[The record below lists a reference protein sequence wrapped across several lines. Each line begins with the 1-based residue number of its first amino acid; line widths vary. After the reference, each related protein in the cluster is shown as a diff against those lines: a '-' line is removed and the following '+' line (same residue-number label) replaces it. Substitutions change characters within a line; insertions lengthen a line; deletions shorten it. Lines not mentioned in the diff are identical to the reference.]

1 MVVPVKNTIT
11 ITGTVPTGG
20 FMHGGKA
27 LLKVFERAGVDYLFC
42 SPGTEWP
49 PVWEALAESQERGVE
64 GPRYINCRHE
74 AAAVAMASGYTKVT
88 GKPQAVLL
96 HATAG
101 PLNAAM
107 VLRAAYQER
116 VPMVICCGETSAFGE
131 ESRLPDPGN
140 QWIHDLTDIGGPA
153 ELLRRCV
160 KWSDR
165 VTSPTILVQSLERAM
180 QIAVEPPAGPVLLG
194 VPFECMLDE
203 VSLPED
209 HRANRVA
216 RALAVDETAIEEAA
230 GALLRAHRPVLVTEH
245 VGRDASVVTLLVEL
259 CESLAIPVM
268 ESFRPA
274 FLNFPRTHPLYLP
287 YDPRRIESAD
297 LVLVADA
304 VSPWYPAS
312 KGPKADAKVV
322 FLGDEYPYSRLP
334 FWGYKVDLALI
345 APPAA
350 TLPRL
355 LSRVKASEGFVGNRA
370 SYEQRSRAIREEHD
384 QRFAALERDAA
395 EHQSDIPVD
404 PRWLCRALN
413 ESIPPDA
420 VIVEETTVHRTLIQN
435 MIRRAQ
441 PMSYIARVTG
451 GLGVSLGYA
460 LGAKLA
466 LKKRPVFVL
475 VGDGGFHYNPVP
487 SCLGLA
493 QEYGLPIVV
502 VVFNNQRYLS
512 MERGLLRYYPEG
524 SAKKSGV
531 HFGGPISPSPD
542 YRLYA
547 EIYGGYGAKVTD
559 PKDIQPAIAKAL
571 EHSAAGRLAVI
582 DVVLSDYQPR
592 Q

>member
-1 MVVPVKNTIT
+1 
-11 ITGTVPTGG
+11 
-20 FMHGGKA
+20 MHGGKA
-27 LLKVFERAGVDYLFC
+27 LVKVFERAGIDYIFC

-49 PVWEALAESQERGVE
+49 PVWEALAGLKERGVDR
-64 GPRYINCRHE
+64 PKYINCRHE
-74 AAAVAMASGYTKVT
+74 ALAVAMASGYTKVT
-88 GKPQAVLL
+88 GRPQAVLL

-107 VLRAAYQER
+107 FLRAAYQER
-116 VPMVICCGETSAFGE
+116 VPMVICCGETAGFGE

-165 VTSPTILVQSLERAM
+165 VTSSTILVQSLERAM

-209 HRANRVA
+209 NRPNRVA
-216 RALAVDETAIEEAA
+216 RPFAIDEPAIQEAV
-230 GALLRAHRPVLVTEH
+230 GMLLRAQRPVLVTEH
-245 VGRDASVVTLLVEL
+245 VGRDASVVGPLVEL

-274 FLNFPRTHPLYLP
+274 FLNFPRSHPLYLP

-297 LVLVADA
+297 LVLIADA
-304 VSPWYPAS
+304 VTPWYPVS
-312 KGPKADAKVV
+312 KGPKADVKVV

-350 TLPRL
+350 TLARL
-355 LSRVKASEGFVGNRA
+355 LSCIKASEGFVGNRPA
-370 SYEQRSRAIREEHD
+370 YEERSRRIREEHGKQVAAM
-384 QRFAALERDAA
+384 QREAV
-395 EHQSDIPVD
+395 EHKNDTPVD
-404 PRWLCRALN
+404 PRWLCQALN
-413 ESIPPDA
+413 ESIPANA
-420 VIVEETTVHRTLIQN
+420 VIVEETTVHRTMIQN
-435 MIRRAQ
+435 MIPRTE

-466 LKKRPVFVL
+466 MKERPVFVL
-475 VGDGGFHYNPVP
+475 IGDGGFHYNPVP

-493 QEYGLPIVV
+493 QEYELPIIV

-512 MERGLLRYYPEG
+512 MERGLLKYYPDG
-524 SAKKSGV
+524 VSKKTGV
-531 HFGGPISPSPD
+531 HFGGPILPNPD

-547 EIYGGYGAKVTD
+547 DIYGGYGVRVTN
-559 PKDIQPAIAKAL
+559 PKDIQPAIAQAL
-571 EHSAAGRLAVI
+571 EHAARGRLALV
-582 DVVLSDYQPR
+582 DVVLSDYIPR
-592 Q
+592 

>member
-1 MVVPVKNTIT
+1 
-11 ITGTVPTGG
+11 
-20 FMHGGKA
+20 MHGGKA
-27 LLKVFERAGVDYLFC
+27 LVKIFERAGVDYIFS

-49 PVWEALAESQERGVE
+49 PVWEALAEAQERGE
-64 GPRYINCRHE
+64 SRIGFLNCRHE
-74 AAAVAMASGYTKVT
+74 ALAVAMASSYTKVT

-116 VPMVICCGETSAFGE
+116 VPMVICCGESSAFGE

-140 QWIHDLTDIGGPA
+140 QWVHDLTDIGGPA

-160 KWSDR
+160 KWSER
-165 VTSPTILVQSLERAM
+165 VTASSILIPSVERAIE
-180 QIAVEPPAGPVLLG
+180 IAVEPPAGPVLLG

-203 VSLPED
+203 VSFPED
-209 HRANRVA
+209 NKPNRVA
-216 RALAVDETAIEEAA
+216 RAFAVEDKAIQEAVDC
-230 GALLRAHRPVLVTEH
+230 LLRARRPVLVTEH
-245 VGRDASVVTLLVEL
+245 VGRDASVVSLLVEL

-287 YDPRRIESAD
+287 YDPRRVESAD

-304 VSPWYPAS
+304 VSPWYPLN
-312 KGPKADAKVV
+312 KGPKADAKVI

-334 FWGYKVDLALI
+334 FWGYKVDLALV

-350 TLPRL
+350 TLARL
-355 LSRVKASEGFVGNRA
+355 LGRVKASEAFVGNRA
-370 SYEQRSRAIREEHD
+370 QYEQRFRAIREEHD
-384 QRFAALERDAA
+384 KQAAAMQRDALE
-395 EHQSDIPVD
+395 HKNDIPVD
-404 PRWLCRALN
+404 PRWLCQALN
-413 ESIPPDA
+413 DSIPPNG
-420 VIVEETTVHRTLIQN
+420 VVVEETTVHRTLIQN
-435 MIRRAQ
+435 MIPRTE
-441 PMSYIARVTG
+441 PMSYLARVTG

-466 LKKRPVFVL
+466 MKERPVFVL
-475 VGDGGFHYNPVP
+475 IGDGGFHYNPVP

-493 QEYGLPIVV
+493 QEYNLPIIV

-512 MERGLLRYYPEG
+512 MERGLLKYYPDG
-524 SAKKSGV
+524 VSKKTGV
-531 HFGGPISPSPD
+531 HFGGPILPNPD

-547 EIYGGYGAKVTD
+547 EIYGGYGVRVTD
-559 PKDIQPAIAKAL
+559 PKNIQPAVVKAL
-571 EHSAAGRLAVI
+571 EHSAAGRLSVI
-582 DVVLSDYQPR
+582 DVVLSDYLPR

>member
-1 MVVPVKNTIT
+1 
-11 ITGTVPTGG
+11 
-20 FMHGGKA
+20 
-27 LLKVFERAGVDYLFC
+27 
-42 SPGTEWP
+42 
-49 PVWEALAESQERGVE
+49 VWEALAEGRQQGNSRIH
-64 GPRYINCRHE
+64 YLNCRHE
-74 AAAVAMASGYTKVT
+74 ALAVAMASGYTKVT
-88 GKPQAVLL
+88 GKLQAVLL

-107 VLRAAYQER
+107 YLRAAYQER
-116 VPMVICCGETSAFGE
+116 VPMVICCGETAAFGE

-160 KWSDR
+160 KWSER
-165 VTSPTILVQSLERAM
+165 VTSSTILVSSVERAM

-209 HRANRVA
+209 NRSNRVA
-216 RALAVDETAIEEAA
+216 RAIAVNEKAIQEAVDI
-230 GALLRAHRPVLVTEH
+230 LLRAQRPVLVTEH
-245 VGRDASVVTLLVEL
+245 VGRDASVVSVLVEF
-259 CESLAIPVM
+259 CESLAVPVM

-274 FLNFPRTHPLYLP
+274 FLNFPRNHPLYLS

-304 VSPWYPAS
+304 VSPWYPVS
-312 KGPKADAKVV
+312 KGPKADAKVL

-350 TLPRL
+350 TLTRL
-355 LSRVKASEGFVGNRA
+355 LGQVKASESFVGNRPA
-370 SYEQRSRAIREEHD
+370 YEERSRRIREEHE
-384 QRFAALERDAA
+384 QQMATQECDAVA
-395 EHQSDIPVD
+395 HRNDIPVD
-404 PRWLCRALN
+404 PRWLCQALN
-413 ESIPPDA
+413 ESIPPNA

-435 MIRRAQ
+435 MILRTQ
-441 PMSYIARVTG
+441 PMSYLARVTG

-466 LKKRPVFVL
+466 MRERPVFVL
-475 VGDGGFHYNPVP
+475 IGDGGFHYNPVP

-493 QEYGLPIVV
+493 QEYNLPIIV

-512 MERGLLRYYPEG
+512 MERGLLKYYPEG
-524 SAKKSGV
+524 AAKKSGI
-531 HFGGPISPSPD
+531 HFGGPIQPNPE
-542 YRLYA
+542 YRHYA
-547 EIYGGYGAKVTD
+547 DVYGGYGVRVTD
-559 PKDIQPAIAKAL
+559 PKDIQPEVAHAL
-571 EHSAAGRLAVI
+571 EQAAAGRLAVI
-582 DVVLSDYQPR
+582 DVVLSDYLPR

>member
-1 MVVPVKNTIT
+1 
-11 ITGTVPTGG
+11 
-20 FMHGGKA
+20 MHGGKA
-27 LLKVFERAGVDYLFC
+27 LVKIFERAAVDYIFS

-49 PVWEALAESQERGVE
+49 PVWEAFAEAKQRGDSRI
-64 GPRYINCRHE
+64 GFINCRHE
-74 AAAVAMASGYTKVT
+74 ALAVAMASGYTKIT

-107 VLRAAYQER
+107 YLRAAYQER
-116 VPMVICCGETSAFGE
+116 VPMVICCGETAAFGE

-160 KWSDR
+160 KWSER
-165 VTSPTILVQSLERAM
+165 VTSSAILVQSVERAI

-203 VSLPED
+203 VVLPDET
-209 HRANRVA
+209 RPNRVA
-216 RALAVDETAIEEAA
+216 RPSGLDENAIQEAA
-230 GALLRAHRPVLVTEH
+230 AMLLRAERPILVTEH
-245 VGRDASVVTLLVEL
+245 AGRDASVVGPLVEL

-274 FLNFPRTHPLYLP
+274 FLNFPRNHPLYLA
-287 YDPRRIESAD
+287 YDPRRVEAAD
-297 LVLVADA
+297 LLLIADA
-304 VSPWYPAS
+304 VTPWYPIGR
-312 KGPKADAKVV
+312 GPKADAKVV
-322 FLGDEYPYSRLP
+322 FIGDEYPYSRLP

-350 TLPRL
+350 TLARL
-355 LSRVKASEGFVGNRA
+355 LSRVKTAEGFMGRRSIYEERA
-370 SYEQRSRAIREEHD
+370 RRIREEHD
-384 QRFAALERDAA
+384 AQASALQADATN
-395 EHQSDIPVD
+395 HRNDVPID
-404 PRWLCRALN
+404 PRWLCQALN
-413 ESIPPDA
+413 QNIPANA
-420 VIVEETTVHRTLIQN
+420 VIVEETTVHRTLIQT
-435 MIRRAQ
+435 MIARAE

-466 LKKRPVFVL
+466 LKERPVFVL

-493 QEYGLPIVV
+493 QEYNLPITVI
-502 VVFNNQRYLS
+502 VFNNQRYLS
-512 MERGLLRYYPEG
+512 MERGLLRYYPDG
-524 SAKKSGV
+524 VSKKTGV
-531 HFGGPISPSPD
+531 HFGGPILPNPE
-542 YRLYA
+542 YRHYA
-547 EIYGGYGAKVTD
+547 DVYGGFGIRVTD
-559 PKDIQPAIAKAL
+559 PKAIESAVTQSL
-571 EHSAAGRLAVI
+571 EHNAAGRLAVI
-582 DVVLSDYQPR
+582 DVVLSDYLPR

>member
-1 MVVPVKNTIT
+1 
-11 ITGTVPTGG
+11 
-20 FMHGGKA
+20 MHGGKA
-27 LLKVFERAGVDYLFC
+27 MVRIFQRAGVDYIFS

-49 PVWEALAESQERGVE
+49 PVWEAFAEFREQGVDR
-64 GPRYINCRHE
+64 PQYINCRHE
-74 AAAVAMASGYTKVT
+74 AVAVAMASGYTKIT

-107 VLRAAYQER
+107 FLRAAYQER

-160 KWSDR
+160 KWCDR

-203 VSLPED
+203 VALPED
-209 HRANRVA
+209 RRANRVVRTYTIDDQA
-216 RALAVDETAIEEAA
+216 IQEAVEM
-230 GALLRAHRPVLVTEH
+230 LLRSERPVLVTEH
-245 VGRDASVVTLLVEL
+245 VGRDSSVVGPLVEI
-259 CESLAIPVM
+259 CESLGIPVM

-274 FLNFPRTHPLYLP
+274 FLNFPRTHALYLP
-287 YDPRRIESAD
+287 YDARRVESAD

-304 VSPWYPAS
+304 VSPWYPAN
-312 KGPKADAKVV
+312 KAPKPGAKVI

-334 FWGYKVDLALI
+334 FWGYKVDLALV
-345 APPAA
+345 APPAV
-350 TLPRL
+350 TLARL
-355 LSRVKASEGFVGNRA
+355 LDRLKASEGFVA
-370 SYEQRSRAIREEHD
+370 SKGKYQERSQQIAEEHD
-384 QRFAALERDAA
+384 KQVAALQREAI
-395 EHQSDIPVD
+395 EHSGDTPID
-404 PRWLCRALN
+404 PRWLCQALN
-413 ESIPPDA
+413 ESIPSDA

-435 MIRRAQ
+435 MIPRTQ

-460 LGAKLA
+460 LGVKLA
-466 LKKRPVFVL
+466 QKERPVFVL
-475 VGDGGFHYNPVP
+475 IGDGGFHYNPVP

-493 QEYGLPIVV
+493 QEYDLPITV

-512 MERGLLRYYPEG
+512 MERGLLKYYPDG
-524 SAKKSGV
+524 AAKKTGV
-531 HFGGPISPSPD
+531 HFGGPIMPNPD

-547 EIYGGYGAKVTD
+547 DIYGGYGVRVKD
-559 PKDIQPAIAKAL
+559 PKEIQQSVDRAL
-571 EHSAAGRLAVI
+571 RHNAAGRLAVI
-582 DVVLSDYQPR
+582 DVVLSDYLPR

>member
-1 MVVPVKNTIT
+1 
-11 ITGTVPTGG
+11 
-20 FMHGGKA
+20 MHGGKA
-27 LLKVFERAGVDYLFC
+27 LVKIFERAGVDYIFS

-49 PVWEALAESQERGVE
+49 PVWEALAEAQERGDSRI
-64 GPRYINCRHE
+64 GFLNCRHE
-74 AAAVAMASGYTKVT
+74 ALAVAMASSYTKVT

-107 VLRAAYQER
+107 YLRAAYQER
-116 VPMVICCGETSAFGE
+116 VPMVICCGESSAFGE

-140 QWIHDLTDIGGPA
+140 QWVHDLTDIGGPA

-160 KWSDR
+160 KWSER
-165 VTSPTILVQSLERAM
+165 VTASSILIPSVERAIE
-180 QIAVEPPAGPVLLG
+180 IAVEPPAGPVLLG

-209 HRANRVA
+209 SKPNRVA
-216 RALAVDETAIEEAA
+216 RAFAVEDKAIQEAVDC
-230 GALLRAHRPVLVTEH
+230 LLRAERPVLVTEH
-245 VGRDASVVTLLVEL
+245 VGRDASVVSLLVEL

-287 YDPRRIESAD
+287 YDPRRVESAD

-304 VSPWYPAS
+304 VSPWYPLNQ
-312 KGPKADAKVV
+312 GPKADAKVI

-334 FWGYKVDLALI
+334 FWGYKVDLALV

-350 TLPRL
+350 TLARL
-355 LSRVKASEGFVGNRA
+355 LGRVKASEAFVGNRA
-370 SYEQRSRAIREEHD
+370 RYEQRFRAIREEHD
-384 QRFAALERDAA
+384 KQAAAMQRDALE
-395 EHQSDIPVD
+395 HKNDIPVD
-404 PRWLCRALN
+404 PRWLCQALN
-413 ESIPPDA
+413 DSIPPNG
-420 VIVEETTVHRTLIQN
+420 VVVEETTVHRTLIQN
-435 MIRRAQ
+435 MIPRTE
-441 PMSYIARVTG
+441 PMSYLARVTG

-466 LKKRPVFVL
+466 MKERPVFVL
-475 VGDGGFHYNPVP
+475 IGDGGFHYNPVP

-493 QEYGLPIVV
+493 QEYNLPIIV

-512 MERGLLRYYPEG
+512 MERGLLKYYPDG
-524 SAKKSGV
+524 VSKKSGV
-531 HFGGPISPSPD
+531 HFGGPILPNPD

-547 EIYGGYGAKVTD
+547 EIYGGYGVRVTD
-559 PKDIQPAIAKAL
+559 PKNLQPAVAKAL
-571 EHSAAGRLAVI
+571 EHSAVGRLSVI

-592 Q
+592 

>member
-1 MVVPVKNTIT
+1 
-11 ITGTVPTGG
+11 
-20 FMHGGKA
+20 MHGGKA
-27 LLKVFERAGVDYLFC
+27 LVKVFERAGIDYIFS

-49 PVWEALAESQERGVE
+49 PVWEALAEAEERGDNRL
-64 GPRYINCRHE
+64 RYLNCRHE
-74 AAAVAMASGYTKVT
+74 ALAVAMASGYTKVT
-88 GKPQAVLL
+88 GKPQVVLL

-107 VLRAAYQER
+107 FLRAAYQER
-116 VPMVICCGETSAFGE
+116 VPMVICCGESSAFGE

-140 QWIHDLTDIGGPA
+140 QWLHDLTDIGGPA

-160 KWSDR
+160 KWSER
-165 VTSPTILVQSLERAM
+165 VTASSILIPSVERAM

-203 VSLPED
+203 VSLPEINKP
-209 HRANRVA
+209 NRVA
-216 RALAVDETAIEEAA
+216 RAFAVDEKALQEVADI
-230 GALLRAHRPVLVTEH
+230 LLRAQRPVLVTEH
-245 VGRDASVVTLLVEL
+245 VGRDASVVSLLVDL

-274 FLNFPRTHPLYLP
+274 FLNFPRSHPLYLP

-304 VSPWYPAS
+304 VSPWYPLS

-334 FWGYKVDLALI
+334 FWGYKVDLALV
-345 APPAA
+345 APPAV
-350 TLPRL
+350 TLASL
-355 LSRVKASEGFVGNRA
+355 LSRVKASEGFVGSRA
-370 SYEQRSRAIREEHD
+370 AYEERSRRIGEEHD
-384 QRFAALERDAA
+384 KQMAALQRDAV
-395 EHQSDIPVD
+395 ERKNDIPVD
-404 PRWLCRALN
+404 PRWLCQALN

-435 MIRRAQ
+435 MILRTE

-466 LKKRPVFVL
+466 MKERPVFVL
-475 VGDGGFHYNPVP
+475 IGDGGFHYNPVP

-493 QEYGLPIVV
+493 QEYKLPIIA

-512 MERGLLRYYPEG
+512 MERGLLKYYPDG
-524 SAKKSGV
+524 VAKKSGV
-531 HFGGPISPSPD
+531 HFGGPILPNPE
-542 YRLYA
+542 YRHYA
-547 EIYGGYGAKVTD
+547 DVYGGYGVRVTD
-559 PKDIQPAIAKAL
+559 PKDIQPAVAKAL
-571 EHSAAGRLAVI
+571 EHSAAGRLSVI
-582 DVVLSDYQPR
+582 DVVLSDYMPR

>member
-1 MVVPVKNTIT
+1 
-11 ITGTVPTGG
+11 
-20 FMHGGKA
+20 MHGGKA
-27 LLKVFERAGVDYLFC
+27 LVKIFERAGVDYIFS

-49 PVWEALAESQERGVE
+49 PVWEALAEAQERGDSRI
-64 GPRYINCRHE
+64 GFLNCRHE
-74 AAAVAMASGYTKVT
+74 ALAVAMASSYTKVT

-116 VPMVICCGETSAFGE
+116 VPMVICCGESSAFGE

-140 QWIHDLTDIGGPA
+140 QWLHDLTDIGGPA

-160 KWSDR
+160 KWSER
-165 VTSPTILVQSLERAM
+165 VTASSILIPSVERAIE
-180 QIAVEPPAGPVLLG
+180 IAVEPPAGPVLLG

-203 VSLPED
+203 VSWPQNS
-209 HRANRVA
+209 RPNRVA
-216 RALAVDETAIEEAA
+216 RAFAVEDKAIQEAVDC
-230 GALLRAHRPVLVTEH
+230 LLRAQRPVLVTEH
-245 VGRDASVVTLLVEL
+245 VGRDVSVVSLLVEL

-287 YDPRRIESAD
+287 YDPRRVESAD

-304 VSPWYPAS
+304 VSPWYPLNQ
-312 KGPKADAKVV
+312 GPKADAKVI

-334 FWGYKVDLALI
+334 FWGYKVDLALV
-345 APPAA
+345 APPAV
-350 TLPRL
+350 TLARL
-355 LSRVKASEGFVGNRA
+355 LGRVKASEAFVGNRA
-370 SYEQRSRAIREEHD
+370 QYEQRSRAIRGEHD
-384 QRFAALERDAA
+384 KQAAAMQRDALE
-395 EHQSDIPVD
+395 HKNDIPVD
-404 PRWLCRALN
+404 PRWLCQALN
-413 ESIPPDA
+413 DSIPPNG
-420 VIVEETTVHRTLIQN
+420 VVVEETTVHRTLIQN
-435 MIRRAQ
+435 MIPRTE
-441 PMSYIARVTG
+441 PMSYLARVTG

-466 LKKRPVFVL
+466 MKERPVFVL
-475 VGDGGFHYNPVP
+475 IGDGGFHYNPVP

-493 QEYGLPIVV
+493 QEYNLPIIV

-512 MERGLLRYYPEG
+512 MERGLLKYYPDG
-524 SAKKSGV
+524 VAKKTGV
-531 HFGGPISPSPD
+531 HFGGPILPNPD
-542 YRLYA
+542 YRLYS
-547 EIYGGYGAKVTD
+547 EIYGGYGVRVTD
-559 PKDIQPAIAKAL
+559 PKNLQPAVAKAL
-571 EHSAAGRLAVI
+571 EHSALGRLSVI

>member
-1 MVVPVKNTIT
+1 
-11 ITGTVPTGG
+11 
-20 FMHGGKA
+20 MHGGKA
-27 LLKVFERAGVDYLFC
+27 LVKIFERAGVDYIFS

-49 PVWEALAESQERGVE
+49 PVWEALAEAEERGETGV
-64 GPRYINCRHE
+64 GFLNCRHE
-74 AAAVAMASGYTKVT
+74 ALAVAMASGYTKLT

-107 VLRAAYQER
+107 HLRAAYQER
-116 VPMVICCGETSAFGE
+116 VPMVILAGECAAFGE

-140 QWIHDLTDIGGPA
+140 QWVHDLTDIGGPA

-160 KWSDR
+160 KWSER
-165 VTSPTILVQSLERAM
+165 VTASSILVPSVERAM

-194 VPFECMLDE
+194 VPFESMLDE

-209 HRANRVA
+209 DKPNRVA
-216 RALAVDETAIEEAA
+216 RPIAVDDAAIQEAVGILL
-230 GALLRAHRPVLVTEH
+230 GAQRPVLVTEH
-245 VGRDASVVTLLVEL
+245 AGRTASAVNLLVDL
-259 CESLAIPVM
+259 CQSLAIPVM

-274 FLNFPRTHPLYLP
+274 FLNFPRNHPLYLP
-287 YDPRRIESAD
+287 YDGRRIESAD

-304 VSPWYPAS
+304 VTPWYPLS
-312 KGPKADAKVV
+312 KGPKVGAKVV

-334 FWGYKVDLALI
+334 FWGYKVDLALV
-345 APPAA
+345 APPSA
-350 TLPRL
+350 TLASLLARL
-355 LSRVKASEGFVGNRA
+355 KASEGFVANRA
-370 SYEQRSRAIREEHD
+370 AYEERARQIGEEHEELMAAM
-384 QRFAALERDAA
+384 QREAA
-395 EHQSDIPVD
+395 EHRNDVPVD
-404 PRWLCRALN
+404 PRWLCRALS
-413 ESIPPDA
+413 ESMPPNAA
-420 VIVEETTVHRTLIQN
+420 VVEETTVHRTLIQN
-435 MIRRAQ
+435 MIPRAE

-466 LKKRPVFVL
+466 LKERPVFVL

-493 QEYGLPIVV
+493 QEYRLPIIV

-512 MERGLLRYYPEG
+512 MERGLLKYYPEG
-524 SAKKSGV
+524 ASKKTGI
-531 HFGGPISPSPD
+531 HFGGPILPNPD

-547 EIYGGYGAKVTD
+547 EIYGGYGVRVTD
-559 PKDIQPAIAKAL
+559 PKEIQPAVARSL

-582 DVVLSDYQPR
+582 DVVLSDYLPR
-592 Q
+592 G

>member
-1 MVVPVKNTIT
+1 
-11 ITGTVPTGG
+11 
-20 FMHGGKA
+20 MHGGKA
-27 LLKVFERAGVDYLFC
+27 LVKVFERAGIDYIFC

-49 PVWEALAESQERGVE
+49 PVWEALAGLKERGVDR
-64 GPRYINCRHE
+64 PKYINCRHE
-74 AAAVAMASGYTKVT
+74 ALAVAMASGYTKVT
-88 GKPQAVLL
+88 GRPQAVLL

-107 VLRAAYQER
+107 FLRAAYQER
-116 VPMVICCGETSAFGE
+116 VPMVICCGETAGFGE

-165 VTSPTILVQSLERAM
+165 VTSSTILVQSLERAM

-209 HRANRVA
+209 NRPNRVA
-216 RALAVDETAIEEAA
+216 RPFAIDEPAIQEAV
-230 GALLRAHRPVLVTEH
+230 GMLLRAQRPVLVTEH
-245 VGRDASVVTLLVEL
+245 VGRDASVVGPLVEL

-274 FLNFPRTHPLYLP
+274 FLNFPRSHPLYLP

-297 LVLVADA
+297 LVLIADA
-304 VSPWYPAS
+304 VTPWYPVS
-312 KGPKADAKVV
+312 KGPKADVKVV

-350 TLPRL
+350 TLARL
-355 LSRVKASEGFVGNRA
+355 LSCIKASERFVGNRPA
-370 SYEQRSRAIREEHD
+370 YEERSRRIREEHD
-384 QRFAALERDAA
+384 KQVAAMQREAVEHKNDA
-395 EHQSDIPVD
+395 PVD
-404 PRWLCRALN
+404 PRWLCQALN
-413 ESIPPDA
+413 ESIPANA

-435 MIRRAQ
+435 MIPRTE

-466 LKKRPVFVL
+466 MKERPVFVL
-475 VGDGGFHYNPVP
+475 IGDGGFHYNPVP

-493 QEYGLPIVV
+493 QEYELPIIV

-512 MERGLLRYYPEG
+512 MERGLLKYYPDG
-524 SAKKSGV
+524 VAKKTGV
-531 HFGGPISPSPD
+531 HFGGPILPNPD

-547 EIYGGYGAKVTD
+547 DIYGGYGVRVTD
-559 PKDIQPAIAKAL
+559 PKDIQPAIAQAL
-571 EHSAAGRLAVI
+571 EHVARGRLALV
-582 DVVLSDYQPR
+582 DVVLSDYIPR
-592 Q
+592 

>member
-1 MVVPVKNTIT
+1 
-11 ITGTVPTGG
+11 
-20 FMHGGKA
+20 MHGGKA
-27 LLKVFERAGVDYLFC
+27 LVKILERAAVDYIFS

-49 PVWEALAESQERGVE
+49 PVWEALAEAEGRGNHQI
-64 GPRYINCRHE
+64 RYINCRHE
-74 AAAVAMASGYTKVT
+74 AAAVAMASGYTKIT

-107 VLRAAYQER
+107 FLRAAYQER

-165 VTSPTILVQSLERAM
+165 VTSSAILVQSLERAI
-180 QIAVEPPAGPVLLG
+180 QIATEPPAGPVLIG

-203 VSLPED
+203 VSVPEN
-209 HRANRVA
+209 NRPNQVA
-216 RALAVDETAIEEAA
+216 RPFAIDDAAIQEAV
-230 GALLRAHRPVLVTEH
+230 GFLLRAERPVLVTEH
-245 VGRDASVVTLLVEL
+245 VGRDAAVVERLVEL

-274 FLNFPRTHPLYLP
+274 FMNFPRNHSLYLP

-297 LVLVADA
+297 LVLIADA
-304 VSPWYPAS
+304 VTPWYPVS
-312 KGPKADAKVV
+312 KGPRADAKVI

-334 FWGYKVDLALI
+334 FWGYKVDLALV

-350 TLPRL
+350 TLAKLTRA
-355 LSRVKASEGFVGNRA
+355 VKASEGFVANRA
-370 SYEQRSRAIREEHD
+370 TYENRIQHIHDEHD
-384 QRFAALERDAA
+384 DFVARLQA
-395 EHQSDIPVD
+395 EAIEHCHDVPVD
-404 PRWLCRALN
+404 PRWLCQALN
-413 ESIPPDA
+413 ESIPADG

-435 MIRRAQ
+435 MIPRTE

-451 GLGVSLGYA
+451 GLGVSLGYG
-460 LGAKLA
+460 LGVKLA
-466 LKKRPVFVL
+466 LKERPVFVL

-493 QEYGLPIVV
+493 QEYSLPITV

-512 MERGLLRYYPEG
+512 MERGLLRYYPNG
-524 SAKKSGV
+524 AAKRTGV
-531 HFGGPISPSPD
+531 HFGGPIKPNPE
-542 YRLYA
+542 YRHYA
-547 EIYGGYGAKVTD
+547 DIYGGYGIRVTD
-559 PKDIQPAIAKAL
+559 PKEIQPVVGRAL
-571 EHSAAGRLAVI
+571 KHNTAGRLAII
-582 DVVLSDYQPR
+582 DVLLSDYLPR

>member
-1 MVVPVKNTIT
+1 
-11 ITGTVPTGG
+11 
-20 FMHGGKA
+20 MHGGKA
-27 LLKVFERAGVDYLFC
+27 LVKVFERAGIDYIFC

-49 PVWEALAESQERGVE
+49 PVWEALAGLRERGVDR
-64 GPRYINCRHE
+64 PKYINCRHE
-74 AAAVAMASGYTKVT
+74 ALAVAMASGYTKVT
-88 GKPQAVLL
+88 GRPQAVLL

-107 VLRAAYQER
+107 FLRAAYQER
-116 VPMVICCGETSAFGE
+116 VPMVICCGETAGFGE

-165 VTSPTILVQSLERAM
+165 ITSSTILVQSLERAM

-209 HRANRVA
+209 NRPNRVA
-216 RALAVDETAIEEAA
+216 RPFAIDEPAIQEAVDM
-230 GALLRAHRPVLVTEH
+230 LLRAQRPVLVTEH
-245 VGRDASVVTLLVEL
+245 VGRDASVVSSLIEL
-259 CESLAIPVM
+259 CESLAVPVM

-274 FLNFPRTHPLYLP
+274 FLNFPRNHPLYLP

-297 LVLVADA
+297 LVLIADA
-304 VSPWYPAS
+304 VTPWYPVS
-312 KGPKADAKVV
+312 KGPKADVKVV

-350 TLPRL
+350 TLARL
-355 LSRVKASEGFVGNRA
+355 LSRIKASEGFVGNRPA
-370 SYEQRSRAIREEHD
+370 YEERSRRIREEHD
-384 QRFAALERDAA
+384 KQVAAMQREAV
-395 EHQSDIPVD
+395 EHKNDTPVD
-404 PRWLCRALN
+404 PRWLCQALN
-413 ESIPPDA
+413 ESIPANA

-435 MIRRAQ
+435 MIPRTE

-466 LKKRPVFVL
+466 MKERPVFVL
-475 VGDGGFHYNPVP
+475 IGDGGFHYNPVP

-493 QEYGLPIVV
+493 QEYELPIIV

-512 MERGLLRYYPEG
+512 MERGLLKYYPDG
-524 SAKKSGV
+524 VSKKTGV
-531 HFGGPISPSPD
+531 HFGGPILPNPD

-547 EIYGGYGAKVTD
+547 DIYGGYGVRVTD
-559 PKDIQPAIAKAL
+559 PKDIQPAIAQAL
-571 EHSAAGRLAVI
+571 EHAAQGRLALV
-582 DVVLSDYQPR
+582 DVVLSDYIPR
-592 Q
+592 

>member
-1 MVVPVKNTIT
+1 
-11 ITGTVPTGG
+11 
-20 FMHGGKA
+20 MHGGKA
-27 LLKVFERAGVDYLFC
+27 LVKIFARAGVDYIFS

-49 PVWEALAESQERGVE
+49 PVWEALAEAEERGDNR
-64 GPRYINCRHE
+64 PRYINCRHE
-74 AAAVAMASGYTKVT
+74 ALAVAMASGYTKVT
-88 GKPQAVLL
+88 GRPQAVLL

-107 VLRAAYQER
+107 YLRAAYQER
-116 VPMVICCGETSAFGE
+116 VPMVVCCGETAAFGE

-160 KWSDR
+160 KWSER
-165 VTSPTILVQSLERAM
+165 VTSSTILVPSVERAM
-180 QIAVEPPAGPVLLG
+180 QIALEPPAGPVLLG
-194 VPFECMLDE
+194 VPFECLLDE

-209 HRANRVA
+209 NRPNRVA
-216 RALAVDETAIEEAA
+216 RAIAVDEAAIQEAVDL
-230 GALLRAHRPVLVTEH
+230 LLRAQSPVLVTEH
-245 VGRDASVVTLLVEL
+245 VGRDASAVNPLVEL

-274 FLNFPRTHPLYLP
+274 FLNFPRNHPLYLP

-304 VSPWYPAS
+304 VSPWYPIS
-312 KGPKADAKVV
+312 KGPKAGAKVV
-322 FLGDEYPYSRLP
+322 FLGNEYPYSRLP
-334 FWGYKVDLALI
+334 FWGYKADLALI

-350 TLPRL
+350 TLARL
-355 LSRVKASEGFVGNRA
+355 LGRVKASEAFAGNRPA
-370 SYEQRSRAIREEHD
+370 YEERSRRIREEHD
-384 QRFAALERDAA
+384 KQMTTLQRDAV
-395 EHQSDIPVD
+395 EHKNDIPVD
-404 PRWLCRALN
+404 PRWLCQALN
-413 ESIPPDA
+413 ESIPPNG

-435 MIRRAQ
+435 MIPRTQ

-466 LKKRPVFVL
+466 LKDRPVFVL
-475 VGDGGFHYNPVP
+475 IGDGGFHYNPVP

-493 QEYGLPIVV
+493 QEYSLPIIV

-512 MERGLLRYYPEG
+512 MERGLLRYYPDG
-524 SAKKSGV
+524 AAKKSGV
-531 HFGGPISPSPD
+531 HFGGPILPNPD

-547 EIYGGYGAKVTD
+547 DIYGGYGVRVTD
-559 PKDIQPAIAKAL
+559 PKDIQPAVARAL
-571 EHSAAGRLAVI
+571 EHGAAGRLAVI
-582 DVVLSDYQPR
+582 DVVLSDFSPR
-592 Q
+592 

>member
-1 MVVPVKNTIT
+1 
-11 ITGTVPTGG
+11 
-20 FMHGGKA
+20 MHGGKA
-27 LLKVFERAGVDYLFC
+27 LVKVFERAGIDYIFC

-49 PVWEALAESQERGVE
+49 PVWEALAGLKERGVDR
-64 GPRYINCRHE
+64 PKYINCRHE
-74 AAAVAMASGYTKVT
+74 ALAVAMASGYTKVT
-88 GKPQAVLL
+88 GRPQAVLL

-107 VLRAAYQER
+107 FLRAAYQER
-116 VPMVICCGETSAFGE
+116 VPMVICCGETAGFGE

-165 VTSPTILVQSLERAM
+165 VTSSTILVQSLERAM

-209 HRANRVA
+209 NRPNRVA
-216 RALAVDETAIEEAA
+216 RPFAIDEPAIQEAV
-230 GALLRAHRPVLVTEH
+230 GMLLRAQRPVLVTEH
-245 VGRDASVVTLLVEL
+245 VGRDASVVGPLVEL

-274 FLNFPRTHPLYLP
+274 FLNFPRSHPLYLP

-297 LVLVADA
+297 LVLIADA
-304 VSPWYPAS
+304 VTPWYPVS
-312 KGPKADAKVV
+312 KGPKADVKVV

-350 TLPRL
+350 TLARL
-355 LSRVKASEGFVGNRA
+355 LSCIKASEGFVGNRPA
-370 SYEQRSRAIREEHD
+370 YEERSRRIREEHD
-384 QRFAALERDAA
+384 KQVAAMQREAVEHKNDA
-395 EHQSDIPVD
+395 PVD
-404 PRWLCRALN
+404 PRWLCQALN
-413 ESIPPDA
+413 ESIPANA

-435 MIRRAQ
+435 MIPRTE

-466 LKKRPVFVL
+466 MKERPVFVL
-475 VGDGGFHYNPVP
+475 IGDGGFHYNPVP

-493 QEYGLPIVV
+493 QEYELPIIV

-512 MERGLLRYYPEG
+512 MERGLLRYYPDG
-524 SAKKSGV
+524 VSKKTGV
-531 HFGGPISPSPD
+531 HFGGPILPNPD

-547 EIYGGYGAKVTD
+547 DIYGGYGVRVTD
-559 PKDIQPAIAKAL
+559 PKDIQPAIAQAL
-571 EHSAAGRLAVI
+571 EHVARGRLALV
-582 DVVLSDYQPR
+582 DVVLSDYIPR
-592 Q
+592 

>member
-1 MVVPVKNTIT
+1 
-11 ITGTVPTGG
+11 
-20 FMHGGKA
+20 MHGGKA
-27 LLKVFERAGVDYLFC
+27 LVKVFERAGIDYIFC

-49 PVWEALAESQERGVE
+49 PVWEALAELKERGVDR
-64 GPRYINCRHE
+64 PKYINCRHE
-74 AAAVAMASGYTKVT
+74 ALAVAMASGYTKVT
-88 GKPQAVLL
+88 GRPQAVLL

-107 VLRAAYQER
+107 FLRAAYQER
-116 VPMVICCGETSAFGE
+116 VPMVICCGETAGFGE

-165 VTSPTILVQSLERAM
+165 VTSSTILVQSLERAM

-203 VSLPED
+203 ISLPED
-209 HRANRVA
+209 NRPNRVA
-216 RALAVDETAIEEAA
+216 RPFAIDEPAIQEAVDM
-230 GALLRAHRPVLVTEH
+230 LLRAQRPVLVTEH
-245 VGRDASVVTLLVEL
+245 VGRDASVVGPLVEL

-274 FLNFPRTHPLYLP
+274 FLNFPRNHPLYLP

-297 LVLVADA
+297 LVLIADA
-304 VSPWYPAS
+304 VTPWYPVS
-312 KGPKADAKVV
+312 KGPKADVKVV

-350 TLPRL
+350 TLARL
-355 LSRVKASEGFVGNRA
+355 LSCIKASEGFVGNRPA
-370 SYEQRSRAIREEHD
+370 YEERSRRIREEHGKQVAAM
-384 QRFAALERDAA
+384 QREAV
-395 EHQSDIPVD
+395 EHKNDTPVD
-404 PRWLCRALN
+404 PRWLCQALN
-413 ESIPPDA
+413 ESIPANA
-420 VIVEETTVHRTLIQN
+420 VIVEETTVHRTMIQN
-435 MIRRAQ
+435 MIPRTE

-466 LKKRPVFVL
+466 MKERPVFVL
-475 VGDGGFHYNPVP
+475 IGDGGFHYNPVP

-493 QEYGLPIVV
+493 QEYELPIIV

-512 MERGLLRYYPEG
+512 MERGLLKYYPDG
-524 SAKKSGV
+524 VSKKTGV
-531 HFGGPISPSPD
+531 HFGGPILPNPD

-547 EIYGGYGAKVTD
+547 DIYGGYGVRVTN
-559 PKDIQPAIAKAL
+559 PKDIQPAIAQAL
-571 EHSAAGRLAVI
+571 EHAARGRLALV
-582 DVVLSDYQPR
+582 DVVLSDYIPR
-592 Q
+592 